1 MVEVI
6 GIHVD
11 LANDEIGKS
20 HLDDRVLAV
29 MREIP
34 RHLFVPALL
43 AAAAYSDG
51 PLPIGFDKTI
61 TNRAA
66 AVAIMATFRSPP

>member
-29 MREIP
+29 MR
-34 RHLFVPALL
+34 
-43 AAAAYSDG
+43 D
-51 PLPIGFDKTI
+51 TI
-61 TNRAA
+61 
-66 AVAIMATFRSPP
+66 SG